1 VIAFGTFV
9 AEEEA
14 WRRYTEPG
22 IARVAEPDSAIL
34 AYASVTSLPRSLNII
49 LDAAARHDDLEAL
62 VLMHPHTELTDPGM
76 CARVR
81 EVLQDPAV
89 GVAGAAGARGG
100 KGLAWWEGD
109 VSAAPGTLRYEGYGG
124 GGEFPGFGWAGPS
137 APLGEVDV
145 VDGSLMVL
153 SPWTVRS
160 VRFDEGLRVG
170 YGFDTDYCRQVRGAG
185 RKVVTADLRAV
196 FHHSLELVED
206 LDLWIEGHQQV
217 ARKWDDGG
225 LDEAG
230 WRARARRAEAE
241 REAARATAFSRQLAA
256 DVRVLALEKAME
268 EATDTVSWR
277 LTEPLRRLNKARRDR
292 RARRARSGLEAAPAP
307 DPAAVQDESQPSP
320 QRLQAVH
327 RARAKRD

>member
-9 AEEEA
+9 AEDEA
-14 WRRYTEPG
+14 YRRYTEPG
-22 IARVAEPDSAIL
+22 ISRAAEPDSAIL

-62 VLMHPHTELTDPGM
+62 VLLHPHTEITDPAL

-81 EVLQDPAV
+81 DVLADPDV

-100 KGLAWWEGD
+100 NGLAWWEGA
-109 VSAAPGTLRYEGYGG
+109 VSAAPGTLHYDGYGG
-124 GGEFPGFGWAGPS
+124 GGEFPAFGWAGPS

-153 SPWTVRS
+153 SPWTVRT

-170 YGFDTDYCRQVRGAG
+170 YGFDTDFCRQVRAGG

-196 FHHSLELVED
+196 FHHALELVED

-217 ARKWDDGG
+217 AEKWEAE
-225 LDEAG
+225 LDEEA
-230 WRARARRAEAE
+230 WKARARRAEAE
-241 REAARATAFSRQLAA
+241 REAARAIAHGR
-256 DVRVLALEKAME
+256 RLALDARIDALERRLRE
-268 EATDTVSWR
+268 TTGTTSWR
-277 LTEPLRRLNKARRDR
+277 ITEPLRRANARRR
-292 RARRARSGLEAAPAP
+292 RLSERAG
-307 DPAAVQDESQPSP
+307 
-320 QRLQAVH
+320 
-327 RARAKRD
+327 

>member
-22 IARVAEPDSAIL
+22 IGRAAEPDSAIL

-62 VLMHPHTELTDPGM
+62 VLMHPHTELTDPGL

-81 EVLQDPAV
+81 ETLADPDVA
-89 GVAGAAGARGG
+89 VAGAAGAQGG
-100 KGLAWWEGD
+100 KGIAWWEGE
-109 VSAAPGTLRYEGYGG
+109 VSAAPGTLHYEGYGG

-153 SPWTVRS
+153 SPWAVRT
-160 VRFDEGLRVG
+160 VRFDEALRVG
-170 YGFDTDYCRQVRGAG
+170 YGFDTDFCRQVRAAG
-185 RKVVTADLRAV
+185 RKVVTADLRAI

-217 ARKWDDGG
+217 GRKWEDAA
-225 LDEAG
+225 LDEDG
-230 WRARARRAEAE
+230 WRVRARRAEAE
-241 REAARATAFSRQLAA
+241 REAARAVAHGRRLAA
-256 DVRVLALEKAME
+256 DARIDALERRLRE
-268 EATDTVSWR
+268 TTATTSWR
-277 LTEPLRRLNKARRDR
+277 ITEPLRRANAVRRR
-292 RARRARSGLEAAPAP
+292 RNGS
-307 DPAAVQDESQPSP
+307 
-320 QRLQAVH
+320 
-327 RARAKRD
+327 